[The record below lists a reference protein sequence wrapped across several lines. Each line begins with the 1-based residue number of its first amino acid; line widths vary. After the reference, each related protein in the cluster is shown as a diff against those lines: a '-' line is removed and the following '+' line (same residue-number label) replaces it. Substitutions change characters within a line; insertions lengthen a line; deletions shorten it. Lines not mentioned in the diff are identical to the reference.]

1 MWDWVG
7 YIDPDF
13 MLSVVTKGQWCSWS
27 DTGANNPAYDKL
39 YNQQGITVDPAKRQ
53 AIVYRMQKIIYDN
66 FWYTQL
72 VERARDRRPREEL
85 DGLRPAA
92 ERLLEALLHGTP
104 RDVTEMTHR
113 RGAGARGLLR

>member
-39 YNQQGITVDPAKRQ
+39 YNQQGITVDPAKRK
-53 AIVYRMQKIIYDN
+53 AIVYTMQKIIYDN
-66 FWYTQL
+66 FYYTQL
-72 VERARDRRPREEL
+72 VERAGDRRPREEL

-104 RDVTEMTHR
+104 RDVSR
-113 RGAGARGLLR
+113 